1 MFCVWKNAIMN
12 ILFKTIIM
20 TRGELEKLNEIF
32 NIAYTGKVYNELE
45 ALVLE
50 RNINDI
56 SELKVTAGSSVLY
69 LDLELV
75 DKELLKDLLLRY
87 VETVKSKKSEAEDA
101 FEQLVVNIPEHVKRK
116 FGKPSNVPSRF

>member
-1 MFCVWKNAIMN
+1 
-12 ILFKTIIM
+12 M

-32 NIAYTGKVYNELE
+32 NIAYTGKVYNEFE

-56 SELKVTAGSSVLY
+56 RELKVTAGSSVLD
-69 LDLELV
+69 LDLELI

-87 VETVKSKKSEAEDA
+87 VATVKSKKSEAVDIFKE
-101 FEQLVVNIPEHVKRK
+101 LVVNIPEHVVRK